1 MRGDYMGRGAPQRAR
16 GRGGNVPG
24 GDGQRGG
31 RMGPPRGGFEDE
43 HPSAHHAPPRESGA
57 KVHTRSRG
65 GGVQN
70 N

>member
-43 HPSAHHAPPRESGA
+43 HP
-57 KVHTRSRG
+57 
-65 GGVQN
+65 
-70 N
+70 